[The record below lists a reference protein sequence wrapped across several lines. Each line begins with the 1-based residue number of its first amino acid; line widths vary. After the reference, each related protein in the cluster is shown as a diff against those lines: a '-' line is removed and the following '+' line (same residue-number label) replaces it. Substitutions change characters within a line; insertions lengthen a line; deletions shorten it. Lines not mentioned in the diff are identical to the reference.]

1 MAEDRG
7 RMQQTTHVG
16 TSDTLESGRSREAE
30 ETLFNAAPDGLVV
43 IELNGSIV
51 AVNLQME
58 SLFGYAHE
66 ELLGTQVERLLP
78 EGLRESHVHHRAD
91 GVKDLNA
98 RSKRVGL
105 SLYGVRKDGSTFPV
119 DINLSSVRVGDE
131 TLVIAAIRDVT
142 GRKRAELLLEANR
155 LELERSNLD
164 LASFAYV
171 ASHDLQEPL
180 RMVSSYVQLLAERY
194 RGTLD
199 PDADDFIHF
208 AVDGVQRMQTLI
220 QNLLEYSQVGTA
232 ELALVPVD
240 TAELLAA
247 VLVSLAPVIDD
258 AHADITPG
266 DLPTVTADPS
276 QLGQVFQNLI
286 SNALKFT
293 TPDEVPRIYLS
304 AARWPD
310 NWRFSVRDNGIGID
324 PVYAERIF
332 APFKRLHG
340 IGDYPGTGLGLSVC
354 KRAVERRGGRIW
366 VEAAPDRGTIFHFT
380 IPDDTGGSHALAG

>member
-1 MAEDRG
+1 
-7 RMQQTTHVG
+7 
-16 TSDTLESGRSREAE
+16 
-30 ETLFNAAPDGLVV
+30 
-43 IELNGSIV
+43 
-51 AVNLQME
+51 ME

-171 ASHDLQEPL
+171 ASHDLHEPL

-240 TAELLAA
+240 TAELLSAI
-247 VLVSLAPVIDD
+247 LGSLAPVVED
-258 AHADITPG
+258 AHADITLG

-293 TPDEVPRIYLS
+293 TPTEVPRIYVS

-366 VEAAPDRGTIFHFT
+366 IEAAPDRGTIFHFT
-380 IPDDTGGSHALAG
+380 IPDDTEGSHALAG

>member
-78 EGLRESHVHHRAD
+78 EGLRESHIHHRAD

-105 SLYGVRKDGSTFPV
+105 SLYGVRKDDSTFPV

-208 AVDGVQRMQTLI
+208 AVDGVQRMQILI

-232 ELALVPVD
+232 ELALVSVD
-240 TAELLAA
+240 TVELLHAI
-247 VLVSLAPVIDD
+247 LVSLAPTINDT
-258 AHADITPG
+258 HANIALG

-293 TPDEVPRIYLS
+293 TPDEVPRIDIS
-304 AARWPD
+304 ATRWSD
-310 NWRFSVRDNGIGID
+310 SWRFSVRDNGIGID

-366 VEAAPDRGTIFHFT
+366 VEAAPGGGAIFHFT
-380 IPDDTGGSHALAG
+380 IPDDTEVPRALTG

>member
-1 MAEDRG
+1 
-7 RMQQTTHVG
+7 MQRQTTHVG
-16 TSDTLESGRSREAE
+16 TSDARDDGSRPAE

-43 IELNGSIV
+43 IEQNSTIV
-51 AVNLQME
+51 AVNDKLE
-58 SLFGYAHE
+58 TLFGYTRA

-78 EGLRESHVHHRAD
+78 EGLREPHVRH
-91 GVKDLNA
+91 
-98 RSKRVGL
+98 
-105 SLYGVRKDGSTFPV
+105 LYGVRKDGSTFPV
-119 DINLSSVRVGDE
+119 DINLSSVGSGGQA
-131 TLVIAAIRDVT
+131 LVIAAVRDVT

-194 RGTLD
+194 RGSLD
-199 PDADDFIHF
+199 ADADDFIHF

-232 ELALVPVD
+232 ELALVSVD
-240 TAELLAA
+240 TVELIHAILA
-247 VLVSLAPVIDD
+247 SFAPTIDD
-258 AHADITPG
+258 AHADIAFG

-286 SNALKFT
+286 SNALKFM
-293 TPDEVPRIYLS
+293 TPDEVPRIDIS
-304 AARWPD
+304 AARWSD
-310 NWRFSVRDNGIGID
+310 SWRFSVRDNGIGID

-380 IPDDTGGSHALAG
+380 IPDDTEGPRALTG

>member
-105 SLYGVRKDGSTFPV
+105 SLYGVRKDDSTFPV

-293 TPDEVPRIYLS
+293 TPDEVPRIYVS

-380 IPDDTGGSHALAG
+380 IPDDAEGPRALTG